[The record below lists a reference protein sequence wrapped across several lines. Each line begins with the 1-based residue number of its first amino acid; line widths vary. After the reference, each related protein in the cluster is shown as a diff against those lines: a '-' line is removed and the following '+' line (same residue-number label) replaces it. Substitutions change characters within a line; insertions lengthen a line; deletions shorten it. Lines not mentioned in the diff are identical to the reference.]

1 MSGFIAAFG
10 IGCSWPRLR
19 KSEPAPRLRVDYPSM
34 RLRSAIALLTLGASP
49 AASPLAA
56 QGWAVDEGTFVVVK
70 AGAPGFTESFKI
82 KRNATGL
89 ITATGLQTL
98 GTQLTSSSLTTDSLG
113 APVQYEL
120 QVKKQGALVVK
131 VRGMSAASRR
141 FTAYSSASGEESVRE
156 YPLLTGRTLILE
168 PGLLH
173 QLFFLPLAGHD
184 GRVNVLQPGAAHAAV
199 VVLTSKGLDNI
210 TVGRRAVTANRYSVT
225 GLSADCDFWTDAQG
239 RLLRVDIPSQGLSA
253 TREELPR

>member
-1 MSGFIAAFG
+1 MSGFTAAFG
-10 IGCSWPRLR
+10 VGYSSPRLR
-19 KSEPAPRLRVDYPSM
+19 KREPASWVRVDYPNM
-34 RLRSAIALLTLGASP
+34 RLRSAIALLMLGASP
-49 AASPLAA
+49 VASRLAA
-56 QGWAVDEGTFVVVK
+56 QSWAVDEGTFVVLK
-70 AGAPGFTESFKI
+70 GGAPGLTESFKI
-82 KRNATGL
+82 KRSASGL
-89 ITATGLQTL
+89 ITATGLQTS

-120 QVKKQGALVVK
+120 QVKKQGALVMK
-131 VRGMSAASRR
+131 VRGMSAAARR

-156 YPLLTGRTLILE
+156 YPLLAGRTLILE

-173 QLFFLPLAGHD
+173 QFFFLPLAGHD
-184 GRVNVLQPGAAHAAV
+184 GRVNVLQPGAAHTAS

-210 TVGRRAVTANRYSVT
+210 TVGRRPVTANRYSVT
-225 GLSADCDFWTDAQG
+225 GLSADCDFWTDPQG